1 MGSIAAETICKV
13 YTAFLLDEKCRILP
27 MTRDDLELNYLMVA
41 IGIPKMIN
49 CGYRNLS
56 WRGDV
61 SFGEGTA
68 VVLYKRKISSKQIDS
83 NYSPCLYSLLYR
95 GICINRSLQYAQPH
109 PRSSGL

>member
-1 MGSIAAETICKV
+1 MCLSVKMSKQTL
-13 YTAFLLDEKCRILP
+13 FLALRAV
-27 MTRDDLELNYLMVA
+27 LMVQFC
-41 IGIPKMIN
+41 GII
-49 CGYRNLS
+49 
-56 WRGDV
+56 
-61 SFGEGTA
+61 FQGTA